1 MIEITSKAEL
11 ANYNFPTFIDNKVI
25 GLLDVYKSTSLCP
38 YGTVK
43 VITSSSEISL
53 LKLSVIEFAEK
64 IICSKTIWW
73 HLCIPRNNSRCD
85 DVYIEEY
92 LLSNILLD
100 KLSDN
105 LIRTI
110 YEEELYL

>member
-1 MIEITSKAEL
+1 MIEITSKEEL
-11 ANYNFPTFIDNKVI
+11 ANYTLPTFIDNKVFA
-25 GLLDVYKSTSLCP
+25 LLDEYKSASLCP

-43 VITSSSEISL
+43 IITSSSEIGL

-64 IICSKTIWW
+64 IICFKTVWW
-73 HLCIPRNNSRCD
+73 HLCIPRSNSRCD

-92 LLSNILLD
+92 LLSNTILD

-105 LIRTI
+105 LIRTV